1 MTEWQERL
9 EQRVAADLGND
20 PMDFDDVVRIISEH
34 YPVSMGRI
42 IPTSHYGVAGLQ
54 GAMKKPATVSEPNP
68 PAFGAAHGEVDYDG
82 NGGLRIPILVVPV
95 GWHALIF
102 KGMC

>member
-9 EQRVAADLGND
+9 EQRVAADLGD
-20 PMDFDDVVRIISEH
+20 YPMDFNDVVRIISDH
-34 YPVSMGRI
+34 FPVRMGRI

-54 GAMKKPATVSEPNP
+54 GAMKKPATVSEPRP
-68 PAFGAAHGEVDYDG
+68 PAFGAAHGVVDYNND
-82 NGGLRIPILVVPV
+82 NVLEIPILVVPV
-95 GWHALIF
+95 GWRALIF